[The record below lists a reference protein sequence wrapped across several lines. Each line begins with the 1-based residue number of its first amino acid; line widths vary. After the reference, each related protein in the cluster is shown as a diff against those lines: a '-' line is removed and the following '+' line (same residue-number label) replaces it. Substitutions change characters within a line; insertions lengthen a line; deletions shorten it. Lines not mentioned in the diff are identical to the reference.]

1 MGVVEYMGRWRMFK
15 PEGTAAMYK
24 GVAALIHQELGELR
38 KLPFLE
44 RKVREVGG
52 RGSQVRLAGP
62 QRPNHRVLLVGD
74 DLETKQPP
82 SRALFIL

>member
-62 QRPNHRVLLVGD
+62 QGYTRAQIQSLLIKKNIGFPMTLD
-74 DLETKQPP
+74 A
-82 SRALFIL
+82 S